1 MDNKINAWLFDI
13 LNSIEEIESFFEN
26 KPLNFLEYQKD
37 IKTKRAVERNIEII
51 GEAVNR
57 ILREKPEFKIENSRN
72 IVGTRNRI
80 IHSYDNIAD
89 DMIWSIVINSLPKL
103 KSEIQILKNKVQYL
117 IRPYSNGAY
126 SQLKR
131 HAYLSVAW

>member
-1 MDNKINAWLFDI
+1 MDNKINTWLYDI
-13 LNSIEEIESFFEN
+13 LKSIEEIESYFEN
-26 KPLNFLEYQKD
+26 KPMNFLEYQED

-57 ILREKPEFKIENSRN
+57 ILKEKPDFKIENSRN

-89 DMIWSIVINSLPKL
+89 DLIWSIVVNSLPKL
-103 KSEIQILKNKVQYL
+103 KNEIKPFIV
-117 IRPYSNGAY
+117 
-126 SQLKR
+126 
-131 HAYLSVAW
+131 

>member
-1 MDNKINAWLFDI
+1 MDNKINTWLYDI
-13 LNSIEEIESFFEN
+13 LNSIDEIESFFES
-26 KPLNFLEYQKD
+26 KTMNFLEYQKD

-57 ILREKPEFKIENSRN
+57 ILKEKPDFIIENSRN

-89 DMIWSIVINSLPKL
+89 DMIWSILINSLPKF
-103 KSEIQILKNKVQYL
+103 KVEIKTLL
-117 IRPYSNGAY
+117 D
-126 SQLKR
+126 
-131 HAYLSVAW
+131 

>member
-1 MDNKINAWLFDI
+1 MDNKIKAWLFDI

-26 KPLNFLEYQKD
+26 KPLNFLEYQQD

-57 ILREKPEFKIENSRN
+57 ILKENPDFRIENSRN

-103 KSEIQILKNKVQYL
+103 KAEILVLMK
-117 IRPYSNGAY
+117 
-126 SQLKR
+126 
-131 HAYLSVAW
+131 

>member
-1 MDNKINAWLFDI
+1 MDNKINTWLYDI
-13 LNSIEEIESFFEN
+13 LNSIDEIESFFED
-26 KPLNFLEYQKD
+26 KPKNFLKYQKD

-57 ILREKPEFKIENSRN
+57 ILKEKPDFKIENSRN

-89 DMIWSIVINSLPKL
+89 DMIWSILINSLPKL
-103 KSEIQILKNKVQYL
+103 RLEIKSLLE
-117 IRPYSNGAY
+117 
-126 SQLKR
+126 
-131 HAYLSVAW
+131 

>member
-1 MDNKINAWLFDI
+1 MDNKINTWLYDI
-13 LNSIEEIESFFEN
+13 LNSIDEIESFFED
-26 KPLNFLEYQKD
+26 KPKNFLEYQKD

-57 ILREKPEFKIENSRN
+57 ILKEKPDFKIENSRN

-89 DMIWSIVINSLPKL
+89 DMIWSILINSLPKL
-103 KSEIQILKNKVQYL
+103 KVEIKTLL
-117 IRPYSNGAY
+117 D
-126 SQLKR
+126 
-131 HAYLSVAW
+131 

>member
-1 MDNKINAWLFDI
+1 M
-13 LNSIEEIESFFEN
+13 
-26 KPLNFLEYQKD
+26 NFLAYQKD

-57 ILREKPEFKIENSRN
+57 ILKEKPDFKIENARN

-103 KSEIQILKNKVQYL
+103 KSEILVLMK
-117 IRPYSNGAY
+117 
-126 SQLKR
+126 
-131 HAYLSVAW
+131 

>member
-1 MDNKINAWLFDI
+1 MDNKINTWLYDI
-13 LNSIEEIESFFEN
+13 LNSIEEIEGYFEN

-37 IKTKRAVERNIEII
+37 TKTKRAVERNIEII

-57 ILREKPEFKIENSRN
+57 ILKENPAIEIENSRN

-89 DMIWSIVINSLPKL
+89 DMIWSIIVNSLPKL
-103 KSEIQILKNKVQYL
+103 KIEIKDLLAK
-117 IRPYSNGAY
+117 
-126 SQLKR
+126 
-131 HAYLSVAW
+131 

>member
-1 MDNKINAWLFDI
+1 MDNKIKTWLYDVI
-13 LNSIEEIESFFEN
+13 NSIEEIESFFEN
-26 KPLNFLEYQKD
+26 KPLIFSDYQKD

-57 ILREKPEFKIENSRN
+57 ILKENPDFKIENSRN
-72 IVGTRNRI
+72 IIGTRNRI

-103 KSEIQILKNKVQYL
+103 KSEIKSKLK
-117 IRPYSNGAY
+117 
-126 SQLKR
+126 
-131 HAYLSVAW
+131 

>member
-1 MDNKINAWLFDI
+1 LVYEI
-13 LNSIEEIESFFEN
+13 LNSIDEIESFFEG
-26 KPLNFLEYQKD
+26 KPKNFLEYQKD

-57 ILREKPEFKIENSRN
+57 ILKDKPDFNIENSRN

-89 DMIWSIVINSLPKL
+89 DMIWSILINSLPKL
-103 KSEIQILKNKVQYL
+103 KVEIKNL
-117 IRPYSNGAY
+117 ID
-126 SQLKR
+126 
-131 HAYLSVAW
+131 